1 MTRHVLE
8 ALGKAKVVIEDGQI
22 VEIGE
27 PQIDY
32 CPLFKRHRNIDV
44 LNEESIRENIEF
56 RMRDFGM
63 CLPQRSMRMDDFLSF
78 GVSELLCMGVEKG
91 HLDVAVL
98 VCDGAGS
105 CIVDEPAMIQGI
117 GGRISG
123 IVETEIIPEV
133 LESIGRDRVL
143 DPQKASIDQ
152 FSATAKAF
160 GMKYRFPGVT
170 VTSAQDAAMIRDA
183 FGRSVCLFAVHTT
196 GVNQKEAEIIF
207 QNCDVIT
214 ACASQTLRDVAKTES
229 LLQVGTRIPVYAA
242 SEFGK
247 MLMLERLKQIGKEPA
262 EGEED
267 PPRPTI

>member
-8 ALGKAKVVIEDGQI
+8 AMGKARVVIEDGR
-22 VEIGE
+22 VTEIGQ
-27 PQIDY
+27 PLVSY
-32 CPLFKRHRNIDV
+32 CPLFKRHRNIDI
-44 LNEESIRENIEF
+44 LDEKNIRDNIEF

-63 CLPQRSMRMDDFLSF
+63 CSPQRMMRMDDFLSF
-78 GVSELLCMGVEKG
+78 GVSELLCMAVEKG
-91 HLDVAVL
+91 HLDAAVL

-133 LESIGRDRVL
+133 VEAIGKDRVL
-143 DPQKASIDQ
+143 DPQKATIDQ

-160 GMKYRFPGVT
+160 ELKYRFPGVT
-170 VTSAQDAAMIRDA
+170 VASAQDAAMIRDA

-196 GVNQKEAEIIF
+196 GLNLKDAELMF

-214 ACASQTLRDVAKTES
+214 ACASQTLRDMAKTKS
-229 LLQVGTRIPVYAA
+229 LLQVGTGVPVYAA

-262 EGEED
+262 AGKED